1 MKSFLDE
8 LKALTGEKIIFLTLA
23 AFSGLSALN
32 SAVAL
37 LISPGGAF
45 LGISGLLPAL
55 QRLPLGELLFRN
67 YIFSA
72 VVLLFFCAAPNIVS
86 FFFILK
92 DKKEGLFMI
101 PLCGVLTAAVRGA
114 KLWAVSPDVYLPD
127 FLIMAAAVIQIIFGV
142 LAIMVRFWPKRKADG
157 EK

>member
-1 MKSFLDE
+1 MKSFLKE
-8 LKALTGEKIIFLTLA
+8 IKAFTGEKIIFLTLA

-32 SAVAL
+32 GAVAL
-37 LISPGGAF
+37 LISPDGVF
-45 LGISGLLPAL
+45 LGIGDLLPAFR
-55 QRLPLGELLFRN
+55 QLPFGELLFKN
-67 YIFSA
+67 YVFAAIA
-72 VVLLFFCAAPNIVS
+72 LLIFCAVPNIVS

-101 PLCGVLTAAVRGA
+101 PVCGILAAAVRGI

-127 FLIMAAAVIQIIFGV
+127 FLIMATAVIQIIFGV
-142 LAIMVRFWPKRKADG
+142 LAILVRFWPNRRANK